1 MMNIREL
8 STSEIMQVDGAGP
21 IKDFETGSVIGT
33 VIGYAATGTVAG
45 ASRYGLFGDAI
56 GFSWGLGWGIG
67 RYISQ
72 RLMDSPTIQ

>member
-33 VIGYAATGTVAG
+33 VKAMPPPVPWRVHPDMAFWRCYRV
-45 ASRYGLFGDAI
+45 F
-56 GFSWGLGWGIG
+56 LGIRLGIG